1 MTTIAPTQSKPN
13 RFAAD
18 SRAWSP
24 KVRQEVIEMLQECLS
39 AGTQCE
45 DADIDHEFNHA
56 IVHLLTFAER
66 PGDLLAH
73 DAPSGLDVIQ
83 RFNLMEGGTG
93 VTAAST
99 GQYVRYEDAAKA
111 VYAAELKLSTSDYRY
126 DSDRAFWNQREAD
139 LLALIGTPSSQPIHQ
154 WREDAD
160 ELWEDCSKEEAERSQ
175 AKGYEART
183 VYCLPADDLREA
195 VAKENTDLRLQCGG
209 MEMEIR
215 ALRDSV
221 AQLQYQLSETDSEAI
236 QGVEPVAKCGR
247 GNHASFCTLTDYGRQ
262 VVPVGSNALYLAS
275 QIKNGVLVIP
285 DNLLSHR
292 RSWRAAF
299 ERLIE
304 LEPVSLAPDRDD
316 RSYWEHEMRALDRMY
331 SDLDRIVAEQK
342 KPTA

>member
-1 MTTIAPTQSKPN
+1 MTTIAPTHSKPN
-13 RFAAD
+13 RFGAD

-24 KVRQEVIEMLQECLS
+24 AVRQEVVEMLQECLRS
-39 AGTQCE
+39 GTQCE
-45 DADIDHEFNHA
+45 EADIDHEFNHA

-66 PGDLLAH
+66 PGDLLAL
-73 DAPSGLDVIQ
+73 DTQSSLDVMQ
-83 RFNLMEGGTG
+83 RFDLVDGGTG
-93 VTAAST
+93 MSESNT

-111 VYAAELKLSTSDYRY
+111 VYAAELKLSTSDYSY

-139 LLALIGTPSSQPIHQ
+139 LLALIGAPSSQPIHQ

-160 ELWEDCSKEEAERSQ
+160 ELWEDCSKETAERSL

-183 VYCLPADDLREA
+183 VYSLPTDDVRDA
-195 VAKENTDLRLQCGG
+195 VEKENTDLRLQCGG

-215 ALRDSV
+215 ELRASV
-221 AQLQYQLSETDSEAI
+221 AQLQYQLSETESGGI

-247 GNHASFCTLTDYGRQ
+247 GKHASFCTLTDYGRQ
-262 VVPVGSNALYLAS
+262 IVPDGSNPLYLAS

-304 LEPVSLAPDRDD
+304 LEPASFAHDYD
-316 RSYWEHEMRALDRMY
+316 RSYWQHEMLALDRMY

>member
-24 KVRQEVIEMLQECLS
+24 KVRQEVVEMLQECLS

-73 DAPSGLDVIQ
+73 DAPSSLDLIQ
-83 RFNLMEGGTG
+83 RFDLVEGGTG

-126 DSDRAFWNQREAD
+126 DSDRAFWNQREAE

-160 ELWEDCSKEEAERSQ
+160 EPWEDCSKEEAERSQ

-215 ALRDSV
+215 ELRDSV

-316 RSYWEHEMRALDRMY
+316 RSYWEHEMQALDRMY
-331 SDLDRIVAEQK
+331 SDLERIVAEQK